1 MPFYGRPSKNCE
13 SCRERRIKCDRIQPI
28 CSQCKRAGK
37 VCGGYHDVPAFMF
50 RDETDKA
57 AQRSAL
63 AKSRSAEREK
73 ATHGSALSHTSSS
86 KRSTK
91 DQSKTVVLSWKCNQ
105 PALVVSV
112 PASVPTNVENQGLNF
127 FFSQFVTEISGL
139 EDFSFIMSPAHLL
152 RMPKV
157 ELPLKNAV
165 ISIGLAALSNVTRD
179 RSLLLVAREKY
190 VSSINLVRQAVENP
204 DQANPHLILK
214 LILLLGLYEMVC
226 CNPNQIDMWT
236 IHLDGAAALLKQTP
250 TLFGRVIKG
259 RDTRAQMQYYYIFM
273 VKYFLA
279 GGDLPDDLLNF
290 DIHTIE
296 SCHFDDMP
304 ALGLID
310 ILVRFMKLHSTRK
323 DPAFDPAVS
332 LLVAIKLDSELEEW
346 EQALPEKWKFTIE
359 HSDDMKH
366 TFHGKYILYKD
377 LWASRDLNHY
387 FWGRL
392 AINEF
397 IMNLSTT
404 LATTGCF
411 LPNDAEQRQ
420 RSLDTV
426 SRMAMY
432 ACAGAASQLGTYA
445 NAIPYE
451 PANRVP
457 RLNIVFM
464 LLFSLTIAGSS
475 VFAPDEVHDWVVQKL
490 QEIGSSMGIQR
501 AVELIPRIRQSRAVK
516 VQ

>member
-13 SCRERRIKCDRIQPI
+13 SCRERRIKCDRIQPT

-37 VCGGYHDVPAFMF
+37 TCGGYRDIPAFMF

-63 AKSRSAEREK
+63 AKSRSAEREGI
-73 ATHGSALSHTSSS
+73 TQGSTLSHTSSS
-86 KRSTK
+86 KRSTR
-91 DQSKTVVLSWKCNQ
+91 DQSKTVVLSWKLNQ
-105 PALVVSV
+105 PSLVISV

-127 FFSQFVTEISGL
+127 FFTQFVTEISGID
-139 EDFSFIMSPAHLL
+139 DFSFILSSSHLL
-152 RMPKV
+152 GTPTV
-157 ELPLKNAV
+157 ELPLQNAA

-190 VSSINLVRQAVENP
+190 VSCINLVRQAVENP
-204 DQANPHLILK
+204 DQANPDLILK
-214 LILLLGLYEMVC
+214 LILMLGLYEMVC

-236 IHLDGAAALLKQTP
+236 IHLDGAAALLKQT
-250 TLFGRVIKG
+250 TFGRVIKA
-259 RDTRAQMQYYYIFM
+259 RDPRAQMQYFYISM
-273 VKYFLA
+273 VRYFLI
-279 GGDLPDDLLNF
+279 GGDVPEDILNFNINTIRSSHPDD
-290 DIHTIE
+290 I
-296 SCHFDDMP
+296 P
-304 ALGLID
+304 GLSLIG
-310 ILVRFMKLHSTRK
+310 ILVRFMRLHSARN
-323 DPAFDPAVS
+323 DPAFDPAVN
-332 LLVAIKLDSELEEW
+332 LLVAINLDTELEEW
-346 EQALPEKWKFTIE
+346 EQGLPEKWKFTVE
-359 HSDDMKH
+359 HSDDMQH

-397 IMNLSTT
+397 ILNLLAT
-404 LATTGCF
+404 LATVGCF

-420 RSLDTV
+420 RSLDTA
-426 SRMAMY
+426 SRMAMD

-445 NAIPYE
+445 SAIPYKRE
-451 PANRVP
+451 SRVP

-464 LLFSLTIAGSS
+464 LLFPLTIAGSS
-475 VFAPDEVHDWVVQKL
+475 TAAPDEVHEWVVQKL

-501 AVELIPRIRQSRAVK
+501 AVELIPRIKQSRAVRA
-516 VQ
+516 QR